1 MKHTLPSLFR
11 GAVAAAVL
19 LCLAPGIALC
29 QAAKAAPAPE
39 ATPVPP
45 PPLEPEALAR
55 LKAMSDLL
63 KGARSLSFKATNVRE
78 QPSTDGQMLDFFS
91 VSKVSASRPD
101 KIRVDTRGDLH
112 AASLWY
118 DGKTVTI
125 FSAKSTFYA
134 QAPAPATIDETLV
147 MLMDRFQMPLPA
159 AGFLLKDPYAK
170 MMEGVKTAFDAGES
184 EVDGVLCR
192 HLAFSE
198 EDADWQVWVEN
209 GAKPFPRRIAVT
221 YKKAPG
227 APRVMTALSDWN
239 LAPAIPAGEFV
250 FTPPADAKKVAWKT
264 GEKEKETP

>member
-1 MKHTLPSLFR
+1 MKHTFPGLFR
-11 GAVAAAVL
+11 GALATAIL
-19 LCLAPGIALC
+19 LCLAPGIAFS
-29 QAAKAAPAPE
+29 QAAKAAPAPM
-39 ATPVPP
+39 ATPAPP
-45 PPLEPEALAR
+45 PALEPEALTR
-55 LKAMSDLL
+55 LRAMSDLL
-63 KGARSLSFKATNVRE
+63 KAAGSVSFKATTVRE
-78 QPSTDGQMLDFFS
+78 QPSTNGQMLDFFA
-91 VSKVSASRPD
+91 VSKVTATRPD
-101 KIRVDTRGDLH
+101 KVRVDTKGDLH

-118 DGKTVTI
+118 DGKTVTL

-147 MLMDRFQMPLPA
+147 MLMDRFQMPMPV

-184 EVDGVLCR
+184 EVDGVMCH

-209 GAKPFPRRIAVT
+209 GAKPLPRRIAVT

-227 APRVMTALSDWN
+227 APHVMTALSDWN

-250 FTPPADAKKVAWKT
+250 FTPPADAKKVPWNT
-264 GEKEKETP
+264 GEKEKEKP